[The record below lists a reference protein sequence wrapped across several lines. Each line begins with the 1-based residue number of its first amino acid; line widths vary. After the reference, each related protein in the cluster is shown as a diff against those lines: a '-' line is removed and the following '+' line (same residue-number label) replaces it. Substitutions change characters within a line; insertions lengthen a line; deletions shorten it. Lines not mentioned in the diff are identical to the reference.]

1 MKFLLVPRRAK
12 QEVVLWPWH
21 FGHNV
26 FCGICSLSR
35 SFASPQ
41 PPAVRLS
48 RHDQQPP
55 QLAASSV
62 DGCVDD
68 QDYNDGAQND
78 HPIGKLN
85 AGYRCLFAKPF
96 HDYPAIFKQRLAK
109 GEAPTEG
116 SGPSI
121 VALNS
126 SYRRWP
132 YCPQPGETMRRQ
144 ELSPAARRRGDRIRV
159 SRIAALLSAL
169 IVLTAVHRTQAQHAP
184 DASWTNPHASAPHS
198 SELVTPKE
206 DLGLRYVDRRN
217 IGVRKISS

>member
-1 MKFLLVPRRAK
+1 MEFLLVPRHAT

-21 FGHNV
+21 FGYNV

-41 PPAVRLS
+41 PQAVRLS

-85 AGYRCLFAKPF
+85 ARYRCLFAKPF
-96 HDYPAIFKQRLAK
+96 QDYPAIFKQRLSK
-109 GEAPTEG
+109 REAPTEG
-116 SGPSI
+116 SRPSI

-132 YCPQPGETMRRQ
+132 YAPVCRPHLNPLISFG
-144 ELSPAARRRGDRIRV
+144 GDP
-159 SRIAALLSAL
+159 SADNATTRKCNS
-169 IVLTAVHRTQAQHAP
+169 VRTVP
-184 DASWTNPHASAPHS
+184 VND
-198 SELVTPKE
+198 
-206 DLGLRYVDRRN
+206 G
-217 IGVRKISS
+217 

>member
-1 MKFLLVPRRAK
+1 MQLAIVIPTMEFLLVPRRAK
-12 QEVVLWPWH
+12 QEVVWPWH
-21 FGHNV
+21 FGDNV

-41 PPAVRLS
+41 SPAVRLS

-109 GEAPTEG
+109 GEAPTERFG
-116 SGPSI
+116 
-121 VALNS
+121 AQYCS
-126 SYRRWP
+126 SK
-132 YCPQPGETMRRQ
+132 
-144 ELSPAARRRGDRIRV
+144 LFLPAMAILFLTRGDNETTGTFACCTSTR
-159 SRIAALLSAL
+159 
-169 IVLTAVHRTQAQHAP
+169 
-184 DASWTNPHASAPHS
+184 
-198 SELVTPKE
+198 
-206 DLGLRYVDRRN
+206 
-217 IGVRKISS
+217 